1 MLNLIDKLLNRITMY
16 RLVLYYLIALVL
28 IAGVFGAIGILPYGP
43 LALAFSTAILVAVS
57 LITNKVFAGVFKTQ
71 TNVESI
77 YITALILALIITP
90 VVPTD
95 AMGISFLVW
104 AAILAMASKYILA
117 IRKKHLFNPA
127 ALAVAVTAFAIGQS
141 ATWWVGGN
149 LPMMAFVIVGGLL
162 VARKIQRFDLIFAF
176 FAAAIASTI
185 TTATTFDPLLT
196 LQQVALHTPIFFFA
210 FIMLTEPLTTPPTR
224 DTRIAYGLLV
234 GFLFA
239 PNIHFGSVYS
249 TPELA
254 LLAGNVFSY
263 FLSPKAKYI
272 LKLKSKREIGTDIDE
287 IIFATEKP
295 VKFKPGQYM
304 EWTLGHPKTDSRGNR
319 RYFTIASSPT
329 EPDLRLGVKFY
340 ENSSSFKLK
349 LGTLKPG
356 DEIMAGQLAG
366 DFTLPKNKNR
376 KLAFVAGGIG
386 ITPFRSMA
394 KYLVDRNEKRSIT
407 LLYSNRNTSE
417 ICYKEIF
424 NEAAQKIGMK
434 TIYAVTGADQIPPP
448 VNGYKGHIDATLIA
462 KQIPDYLERTFY
474 VSGTNA
480 MVNTFKDALHRMG
493 IPRKQIKTDFFPGFA

>member
-16 RLVLYYLIALVL
+16 RLALYYLIALVL
-28 IAGVFGAIGILPYGP
+28 IAGIFGAAGILPYSP
-43 LALAFSTAILVAVS
+43 IALAFSTAVLVAVS
-57 LITNKVFAGVFKTQ
+57 WITNKIFAKVFQTQ
-71 TNVESI
+71 TNVESV

-90 VVPTD
+90 VAFAD
-95 AMGISFLVW
+95 AMGIAFLVW

-141 ATWWVGGN
+141 ATWWIGGN

-162 VARKIQRFDLIFAF
+162 VARKIQRFDLVLAF

-185 TTATTFDPLLT
+185 STATVFNPLVT

-224 DTRIAYGLLV
+224 DTRVAYGLLV

-239 PNIHFGSVYS
+239 PNVHFGSVYS

-254 LLAGNVFSY
+254 LLAGNIFSY

-272 LKLKSKREIGTDIDE
+272 LKLKEKREIGTDIDE
-287 IIFATEKP
+287 LIFATEKP

-304 EWTLGHPKTDSRGNR
+304 EWTLGHAKPDTRGNR

-329 EPDLRLGVKFY
+329 ESNLRIGVKFY
-340 ENSSSFKLK
+340 KNSSSFKKWLAA
-349 LGTLKPG
+349 LQPG

-366 DFTLPKNKNR
+366 DFTLPSNKNK
-376 KLAFVAGGIG
+376 KLAFIAGGIG

-394 KYLVDRNEKRSIT
+394 KYLADRGEKRSVV

-424 NEAAQKIGMK
+424 DEAAQKIGMK
-434 TIYAVTGADQIPPP
+434 TVYAVTGADQIPPER
-448 VNGYKGHIDATLIA
+448 NGCKGHIDATLIA
-462 KQIPDYLERTFY
+462 KQIPDYLERIFY
-474 VSGTNA
+474 ISGTNA
-480 MVNTFKDALHRMG
+480 MVSAFKDSLRRMG
-493 IPRKQIKTDFFPGFA
+493 VPRKQVKTDFFPGF